1 MGQSPA
7 FSERNFIMKKLNV
20 AIIGQGRSGRDI
32 HGSYFLSDAS
42 KEYYNVVAI
51 VDKME
56 CRRERAKAEFGCDVY
71 EDYTELFGRNDI
83 DLVIN
88 STFSHMHYPVTM
100 DLLQHG
106 LNVVVEKPFANRAQE
121 CEMMIKTA
129 KENGCVLTVF
139 QQSRLA
145 PYYKKIDEIIKSGV
159 LGDLIQV
166 TISFSGYARRWDWQ
180 CSKRFGGG
188 GLYNTGPHPLDQAL
202 DIMNLP
208 DGEMP
213 QIFSKLA
220 KVNLFGDA
228 DDYAKVIMTY
238 PGRPLLDVEISS
250 CNGYSDFNYKI
261 HGSKGSLKATLSKVE
276 WKYFNPENEAKREL
290 ILEPLTKED
299 GVTPSYCTETLKWT
313 EHSEDLAGSAF
324 NIAVEDYYERMYKT
338 LTEGAELFIKPEK
351 ITTLIR
357 VAEAVHAQ
365 NPMETIY

>member
-1 MGQSPA
+1 
-7 FSERNFIMKKLNV
+7 
-20 AIIGQGRSGRDI
+20 
-32 HGSYFLSDAS
+32 
-42 KEYYNVVAI
+42 
-51 VDKME
+51 
-56 CRRERAKAEFGCDVY
+56 
-71 EDYTELFGRNDI
+71 
-83 DLVIN
+83 
-88 STFSHMHYPVTM
+88 
-100 DLLQHG
+100 
-106 LNVVVEKPFANRAQE
+106 
-121 CEMMIKTA
+121 MMIKTA

-180 CSKRFGGG
+180 CSKRYGGG

-250 CNGYSDFNYKI
+250 CNCYADFNYKI
-261 HGSKGSLKATLSKVE
+261 HGSKGSLKATFSKVE

-290 ILEPLTKED
+290 TLEPLTLAD
-299 GVTPSYCTETLKWT
+299 GVKPSYCSETLTWT
-313 EHSEDLAGSAF
+313 EHSEDLSGNAF
-324 NIAVEDYYERMYKT
+324 NTAVEDYYDRMYKT